1 MQYTGTKYT
10 YTGTKHTGKI
20 HTGTLY
26 TGTINIGII
35 FMFKPLIGPI
45 LKVLILKKK
54 HSTNRKNSIQSLRC
68 HVISAGDLFCF
79 DFYVTFFLMLHF
91 CDRETLLYPTL
102 PFSMTLQLP
111 PTPLH
116 LVLGFVCLNLA
127 INIFKIKSST
137 PNVYM
142 YMNV

>member
-79 DFYVTFFLMLHF
+79 DFYVTFFPHATFL
-91 CDRETLLYPTL
+91 RQGNPTL
-102 PFSMTLQLP
+102 PHTSFLYDTSTATHSITHSFTSCP
-111 PTPLH
+111 
-116 LVLGFVCLNLA
+116 GFCL
-127 INIFKIKSST
+127 S
-137 PNVYM
+137 
-142 YMNV
+142 

>member
-45 LKVLILKKK
+45 LKVLILKK
-54 HSTNRKNSIQSLRC
+54 NIQQTEKIPSNLWGAMKYML
-68 HVISAGDLFCF
+68 VIYSAL
-79 DFYVTFFLMLHF
+79 
-91 CDRETLLYPTL
+91 
-102 PFSMTLQLP
+102 
-111 PTPLH
+111 
-116 LVLGFVCLNLA
+116 
-127 INIFKIKSST
+127 IF
-137 PNVYM
+137 M
-142 YMNV
+142 